1 MMRIGLT
8 PEEVGGNLFPSP
20 HSPIAAFV
28 PTTGV
33 VHTEAIVLRT
43 IDYGETSRIVTLF
56 CDELGKTGVM
66 AKGARAAKSRFGST
80 LQPMNRISTVIH
92 VRPGRELQI
101 LSEASHVDHHRSLK
115 ADLAR
120 MELGIRLIELV
131 NALLP
136 DGEPNRPAFS
146 LLAACLTA
154 LDQAPGR
161 AGNVWPFF
169 QMRLATLLGFGPSFE
184 REQVGSLEAE
194 YGFLDLHSGRIS
206 EHVQEGGTPVRAR
219 RTTLRSFAILSRAD
233 LSNVLRMELNA
244 AEAADVAQLV
254 RAYVQHHV
262 EESYP
267 TRSARVFAQFR
278 EGGAG

>member
-1 MMRIGLT
+1 M
-8 PEEVGGNLFPSP
+8 
-20 HSPIAAFV
+20 

-43 IDYGETSRIVTLF
+43 IDYSETSRIVTLF
-56 CDELGKTGVM
+56 TSELGKTGVM

-80 LQPMNRISTVIH
+80 LQPMNRIATVIH

-101 LSEASHVDHHRSLK
+101 LSEASHVDHHPFLK

-120 MELGIRLIELV
+120 VELGIRLIELV

-136 DGEPNRPAFS
+136 DREPNQAVFS
-146 LLAACLTA
+146 LLTACLTA
-154 LDQAPGR
+154 LDQTPGR

-184 REQVGSLEAE
+184 REEVGALETE
-194 YGFLDLHSGRIS
+194 FGFLDLHSGRIS
-206 EHVQEGGTPVRAR
+206 EHPQEGGTPVRTK
-219 RTTLRSFAILSRAD
+219 RTTLRAFAILSRAE
-233 LSNVLRMELNA
+233 LSDVLRLKLTA
-244 AEAADVAQLV
+244 AEAADVSHLV
-254 RAYVQHHV
+254 RSYVQHHV

-278 EGGAG
+278 DADTIER